1 MLFRIMTRNKE
12 KGLAYA
18 ERIEAYRLMPDG
30 KRAYVRDTRGGY
42 YFADPADI
50 VRDPVIVRRCSAD
63 WLYQILLED

>member
-1 MLFRIMTRNKE
+1 MLFRIMARDNE

-18 ERIEAYRLMPDG
+18 ERIEAYRLMPDCDTV
-30 KRAYVRDTRGGY
+30 YVRDTKGGH
-42 YFADPADI
+42 YFTTLDEI

>member
-1 MLFRIMTRNKE
+1 MLFRIMARNQE

-30 KRAYVRDTRGGY
+30 SVYVRDTKGGH
-42 YFADPADI
+42 YFADMDDI